1 MRLQRFSLARSDL
14 SKLKVGA
21 TRPATELVLYF
32 GSRAGITSEK
42 PFARLKTAF
51 PDATIVGCSTGG
63 QIRADELIDDD
74 IEVVAISFEST
85 RIGLASEVL
94 ASVEESLGCGRRIGE
109 RLKGADLAGI
119 LVLAD
124 GLNVNGGDLV
134 AGITGVV
141 GPEVP
146 LIGGLADGADF
157 VETLVG
163 ADCAPRSR
171 LVAAIGFYGDAVR
184 FGHGSAGGWDV
195 FGSWRTITRSRKN
208 VLFQLDGEPALDLYE
223 RYLGDEAKGLPGTG
237 LRFPLQVMDPENP
250 DRKIIRTILSMDRD
264 QRSLTFA
271 GDVPEGW
278 QARLMRGVFDR
289 LVLGARDAAHQAK
302 CGTVV
307 EDSSGER
314 LALLVSCIGRRVL
327 MGQRISEEIAA
338 SLAELGE
345 DFAPFGFYS
354 YGEISPQADSRTC
367 ELHNQTMTITTIVET
382 AAV

>member
-14 SKLKVGA
+14 SKLNICA
-21 TRPATELVLYF
+21 ARPAAELVLYF

-63 QIRADELIDDD
+63 QIRGDELIDDD
-74 IEVVAISFEST
+74 IEVVAMSFEST
-85 RIGLASEVL
+85 RISLASEVL
-94 ASVEESLGCGRRIGE
+94 ASAEESRQCGCRIGE
-109 RLKGADLAGI
+109 RLKSAGLAGI

-134 AGITGVV
+134 AGITSVV
-141 GPEVP
+141 GPEIP
-146 LIGGLADGADF
+146 LIGGLAGDGADF

-163 ADCAPRSR
+163 ADGAPQTK

-195 FGSWRTITRSRKN
+195 FGSWRTITHSRKN

-223 RYLGDEAKGLPGTG
+223 RYLGDEAKSLPGTG

-250 DRKIIRTILSMDRD
+250 DRKIIRTILSIDRD

-278 QARLMRGVFDR
+278 HARLMRGVFDH
-289 LVLGARDAAHQAK
+289 LVLGAKEAARQAK
-302 CGTVV
+302 CGTV
-307 EDSSGER
+307 ESFNGGR

-327 MGQRISEEIAA
+327 MGQRITEEIEAA
-338 SLAELGE
+338 LTELGD

-354 YGEISPQADSRTC
+354 YGEIAPQAGSGIC
-367 ELHNQTMTITTIVET
+367 ELHNQTMTITTIAET
-382 AAV
+382 SVV